1 MRYLNKIIFIN
12 SASVR
17 YAEINIDGNV
27 HFIGTQGVGKSTT
40 LRAILFFYNADKVRL
55 GIEKGK
61 RSFDEYHFPFGN
73 SYIIYEVMRETG
85 PFCVMAFKS
94 QGRAA
99 FRFID
104 GAYDKQHFVGEDSK
118 ALPWEQVRDTF
129 PKHSAYTR
137 KVDRYDEYRDILYG
151 NNKGL
156 PAEFRKYALLESRQY
171 KNLPRTIQNVFLNS
185 KLEAEFIKQTIIMS
199 LNEEDV
205 KIDLDQYAFHLRDFE
220 ERLTDIS
227 KWSTKNRAGEIVVR
241 VLAEKIS
248 GYYTKVRYLEKERER
263 VGGEL
268 VAMQKYFQETY
279 PQVLKSVAEEQGN
292 LDAAQR
298 KVKEADAAFEEIKA
312 GITASITLLEQK
324 LKESGRKR
332 SEYAKANIGDI
343 IQRVS
348 KRQEWGHRQKD
359 LKEEHNLLSAQF
371 QDISSQY
378 EALMKQARQQLE
390 EFLNSRNREKNLCQ
404 GSFYERKEQLS
415 KQYDRILQEIEK
427 ENKESF
433 RHARKTL
440 EERTNRI
447 HSLTLSR
454 RETELKKY
462 FEAEISRT
470 KEEIREA
477 DVTTQGAKVDIAN
490 WKSQSAAKQ
499 RQWELEKKSLE
510 TETAS
515 KVAKLNEAIGVC
527 DKEIQKI
534 DALLSNSRD
543 SLYAWLHDNKPG
555 WEQTIGKVINEEQ
568 VLFQAG
574 LSPRISSLESGSF
587 YGVELDL
594 SEIDTKVKSVADYEA
609 EKERFI
615 SEREVLHAKITELDQ
630 KAAQEKEQLK
640 VRYQHILAHLK
651 EQIEEQSYAAQK
663 ALSDKEQ
670 AQVKLIEWERRA
682 VGKQENDL
690 LVIQSDIESAQRAKL
705 EAEEQ
710 VDALEESF
718 QKQLSAKRKEREA
731 KIGKEQAALQERLQ
745 ELEREI
751 VEKKQDATEREAAL
765 KAQSLKA
772 LEEKG
777 ADTGRLSAI
786 EQELQKIEAELSF
799 IEEKR
804 DLVADYKKDKRELF
818 DLEDEF
824 KADKELYH
832 ARLHTEKQKHQSR
845 KKELLEKV
853 QELSSKLSELQNA
866 ASQMKDDLQEFESF
880 VQTSVFHSLSL
891 ASTAIPGV
899 PRHPVR
905 LTELIRNL
913 NDKHFSLIDSLTNL
927 RAEVSR
933 FLSHFSVHNIF
944 GFKTSMS
951 ADSDYLDF
959 AENLKEFLEED
970 KIGEFERR
978 TNEHF
983 ATLIRQI
990 GKETTDLVSKE
1001 AEIQKV
1007 ILHINRDFEERNFA
1021 GVIKSIQLRLSGSTH
1036 KIVVLLQE
1044 IRAFNNEHAI
1054 TLGTANL
1061 FSTEDS
1067 EAQNRKAVGLLKR
1080 FATEIS
1086 NSKQQEVNLSDT
1098 FELEFRIME
1107 NDNDSGWVEK
1117 LANVGSEGTDILVKA
1132 MINIMLL
1139 NVFKESASKRFKDFR
1154 LHCMMDEIG
1163 KLHPNNV
1170 KGILKFANDR
1180 NILLVNSSPTSY
1192 NAMDYRYTYLLA
1204 KDSRHVTTV
1213 KKLIKNNVMHEVAV

>member
-1 MRYLNKIIFIN
+1 MRYLNKIVFIN

-17 YAEINIDGNV
+17 YAEISIDGNV

-40 LRAILFFYNADKVRL
+40 LRAILFFYNADKLRL

-61 RSFDEYHFPFGN
+61 RSFDEYYFPFGN
-73 SYIIYEVMRETG
+73 SYIIYEVVRETG
-85 PFCVMAFKS
+85 PFCIMAFRS

-104 GAYDKQHFVGEDSK
+104 GAYDKQHFIGEDNK
-118 ALPWEQVRDTF
+118 ALPWEQVRNTF
-129 PKHSAYTR
+129 PKQSYYTR

-151 NNKGL
+151 NNMGL
-156 PAEFRKYALLESRQY
+156 SAEFRKYSLLESRQY

-205 KIDLDQYAFHLRDFE
+205 KVDLDQYALHLRDFE

-241 VLAEKIS
+241 VLADKIS
-248 GYYTKVRYLEKERER
+248 RYYIEIRYLEKERER

-279 PQVLKSVAEEQGN
+279 PLVLKCVAEEQYN
-292 LDAAQR
+292 LDAAQQKMR
-298 KVKEADAAFEEIKA
+298 EAEAEFEEMKA
-312 GITASITLLEQK
+312 GITADITVLEEK
-324 LKESGRKR
+324 LRESGRKR
-332 SEYAKANIGDI
+332 SEYAKANISDI

-348 KRQEWGHRQKD
+348 RRHEWVHRQKS
-359 LKEEHNLLSAQF
+359 LKEEQSLLSAQF
-371 QDISSQY
+371 QDISSKY
-378 EALMKQARQQLE
+378 EALINQVLQQLE
-390 EFLNSRNREKNLCQ
+390 EFVNSKNKEKNSCQ
-404 GSFYERKEQLS
+404 GSFYELKDQLG
-415 KQYDRILQEIEK
+415 KQYDRILKEIEV
-427 ENKESF
+427 ESEESF
-433 RHARKTL
+433 YNARKAV
-440 EERTNRI
+440 EDKTNRI
-447 HSLTLSR
+447 HSLKLR
-454 RETELKKY
+454 RTELELKKY
-462 FEAEISRT
+462 FETEISRS
-470 KEEIREA
+470 KEVIREA
-477 DVTTQGAKVDIAN
+477 EMIMYRANADIAG
-490 WKSQSAAKQ
+490 WKSQIAATQK
-499 RQWELEKKSLE
+499 QWELENKNLE
-510 TETAS
+510 TETAGKISRLHEASEVCS
-515 KVAKLNEAIGVC
+515 KK
-527 DKEIQKI
+527 IQEI
-534 DALLSNSRD
+534 DALLSNSSD
-543 SLYAWLHDNKPG
+543 SLYAWLHENKPG
-555 WEQTIGKVINEEQ
+555 WEHTIGKVINEEH

-574 LSPRISSLESGSF
+574 LSPRISSLKSDSL

-594 SEIDTKVKSVADYEA
+594 TEIGKNFKSVADYEEEKIRLTA
-609 EKERFI
+609 EI
-615 SEREVLHAKITELDQ
+615 EVLRANITELDH
-630 KAAQEKEQLK
+630 KSTQEKEQLK
-640 VRYQHILAHLK
+640 VKYQPILSNLK
-651 EQIEEQSYAAQK
+651 EQVEAQSYASQK
-663 ALSDKEQ
+663 ALSDMEQ
-670 AQVKLIEWERRA
+670 AQVEQIEWERKATEQRKSDLHA
-682 VGKQENDL
+682 VKLEMDDAWG
-690 LVIQSDIESAQRAKL
+690 AKL
-705 EAEEQ
+705 EAEEYLKT
-710 VDALEESF
+710 LEEGL
-718 QKQLSAKRKEREA
+718 KEQLSAKRKERDD
-731 KIGKEQAALQERLQ
+731 KINKEQAALQERLNELNQ
-745 ELEREI
+745 EIEKER
-751 VEKKQDATEREAAL
+751 QDATEREVSL

-777 ADTGRLSAI
+777 ADTGRISAI
-786 EQELQKIEAELSF
+786 ERELQEIEAELSF
-799 IEEKR
+799 IEVKR

-818 DLEDEF
+818 DMEDEF
-824 KADKELYH
+824 KADKELYQT
-832 ARLHTEKQKHQSR
+832 RLHTEKQKHQMCT
-845 KKELLEKV
+845 KELLEKV
-853 QELSSKLSELQNA
+853 QKLSTKLSELKIS
-866 ASQMKDDLQEFESF
+866 ASQIEEDLQDFERF
-880 VQTSVFHSLSL
+880 VQTDLFRSLSL
-891 ASTAIPGV
+891 TSITPSGV
-899 PRHPVR
+899 PKHPVR
-905 LTELIRNL
+905 LTELIRNIHE
-913 NDKHFSLIDSLTNL
+913 KHFSLTDSLTNL

-933 FLSHFSVHNIF
+933 FQSHFSVNNIF
-944 GFKTSMS
+944 RFKTSMS
-951 ADSDYLDF
+951 TDIDYLDF

-1021 GVIKSIQLRLSGSTH
+1021 GVIKSIQLRLSNSAH

-1044 IRAFNNEHAI
+1044 IRTFNNEYST

-1061 FSTEDS
+1061 FSTGDS

-1086 NSKQQEVNLSDT
+1086 SYKQHEVNLSDT

-1204 KDSRHVTTV
+1204 KDNKHVTTV
-1213 KKLIKNNVMHEVAV
+1213 KKLIKNNVLHEAAV

>member
-1 MRYLNKIIFIN
+1 MRYLNKIVFIN

-40 LRAILFFYNADKVRL
+40 LRAILFFYNADKLRL

-61 RSFDEYHFPFGN
+61 RSFDEYYFPFGN
-73 SYIIYEVMRETG
+73 SYIIYEVVRETG

-94 QGRAA
+94 QGRVA

-104 GAYDKQHFVGEDSK
+104 GAYDKQHFIGEDSK
-118 ALPWEQVRDTF
+118 ALPWEQVRGIL

-137 KVDRYDEYRDILYG
+137 KVDRYDEFRDILYG

-205 KIDLDQYAFHLRDFE
+205 KIDLNQYALHLRNFE
-220 ERLTDIS
+220 ERLADIS

-241 VLAEKIS
+241 VVAEKIS
-248 GYYTKVRYLEKERER
+248 GYYTKVRYLKMERER
-263 VGGEL
+263 IGGEL

-279 PQVLKSVAEEQGN
+279 PQVLKSVEEEQDN

-298 KVKEADAAFEEIKA
+298 KVKEADAAFEEIKT
-312 GITASITLLEQK
+312 GITANITVLEEK

-332 SEYAKANIGDI
+332 EEYTKANIGDI

-348 KRQEWGHRQKD
+348 KRQEWGHRQKN
-359 LKEEHNLLSAQF
+359 LEEEHNLLSAQF

-378 EALMKQARQQLE
+378 EVLMRQVRQQLE
-390 EFLNSRNREKNLCQ
+390 EFLNSRNKEKNSCQ
-404 GSFYERKEQLS
+404 GSFYDRKEQLS
-415 KQYDRILQEIEK
+415 KQYDRILQEIEA
-427 ENKESF
+427 EGKESF
-433 RHARKTL
+433 RHACKVL
-440 EERTNRI
+440 EERKDRVHALI
-447 HSLTLSR
+447 FSR
-454 RETELKKY
+454 KEIELKKY

-477 DVTTQGAKVDIAN
+477 DVTMQGAKVDIAN
-490 WKSQSAAKQ
+490 WESQISATLK
-499 RQWELEKKSLE
+499 QWELEKKSLDS
-510 TETAS
+510 ETAS
-515 KVAKLNEAIGVC
+515 KVAKLNDAIEVC

-555 WEQTIGKVINEEQ
+555 WEHTIGKVIDEEQ

-574 LSPRISSLESGSF
+574 LSPRISSLESDAF
-587 YGVELDL
+587 YGVELEL
-594 SEIDTKVKSVADYEA
+594 SEINTKVKSVADYEA

-615 SEREVLHAKITELDQ
+615 AECEVLHVKISALDQ

-640 VRYQHILAHLK
+640 VKYQPILAHLK
-651 EQIEEQSYAAQK
+651 KQIEEQRYAAQK

-670 AQVKLIEWERRA
+670 AEVKFIEWERKA
-682 VGKQENDL
+682 VDKRQNDL
-690 LVIQSDIESAQRAKL
+690 LTIQSDIESAQSAKL

-710 VDALEESF
+710 VEALEESL
-718 QKQLSAKRKEREA
+718 QKQLSAKRREREE
-731 KIGKEQAALQERLQ
+731 KISKEQAELQERLQ
-745 ELEREI
+745 ELDGEI
-751 VEKKQDATEREAAL
+751 EAKKQDATEREAAL

-804 DLVADYKKDKRELF
+804 DLVADYRKDKRELF

-824 KADKELYH
+824 KADKELYQV
-832 ARLHTEKQKHQSR
+832 RLHTEKQKHQSC

-853 QELSSKLSELQNA
+853 QEVNVKFSELKA
-866 ASQMKDDLQEFESF
+866 SASQIEDDLQEFESF
-880 VQTSVFHSLSL
+880 AQTSVFRSLSL
-891 ASTAIPGV
+891 ASIAVPGV

-905 LTELIRNL
+905 LTELIRHL
-913 NDKHFSLIDSLTNL
+913 TDKHLGLTDSLTSL
-927 RAEVSR
+927 RTEVNR

-951 ADSDYLDF
+951 AESDYLDF
-959 AENLKEFLEED
+959 AENLKEFLDED
-970 KIGEFERR
+970 KIAEFERR

-1021 GVIKSIQLRLSGSTH
+1021 GVIKSIQLRLSDSAH

-1044 IRAFNNEHAI
+1044 IRTFNNEYSA

-1067 EAQNRKAVGLLKR
+1067 EAQNRKAVSLLKR

-1086 NSKQQEVNLSDT
+1086 SSKQHEINLSDT
-1098 FELEFRIME
+1098 FELEFRIIE

-1180 NILLVNSSPTSY
+1180 NILLVNSSPTTY

-1213 KKLIKNNVMHEVAV
+1213 KKLIKNNVIHEAAV